1 MYQLRLV
8 VDTNCL
14 NAKGRLPA
22 MNELQRY
29 HEAGAIELIVTSTL
43 TAEVDRG
50 SSQAVK
56 ARTYQSVGGHIFL
69 IQGVPGMQSMQ
80 GARLRPSRMALLH
93 SKLFPH
99 PLCGHAATRAI
110 RDCLHV
116 DQAQMNAAD
125 IFVTLDKNL
134 HCAHEILRSV
144 AVPLAVESPERALEL
159 VKNHIRAT
167 IGTDDLQRTKA
178 HVEGLGPV
186 ILGSN
191 SVGNC
196 SFRTG
201 PDGGTLLAFRVENGL
216 LHVSGTLRD
225 ETGQIVIVLEPG
237 SSPQFPVNKASLTQ
251 VGRGPLLV
259 SAEPFGSFVVA
270 IGDHPVLAVRTS
282 HTGRAIVFAMELR
295 DNAGR
300 LVASVQNESLA
311 LQGANLHFG

>member
-8 VDTNCL
+8 VDANCL

-43 TAEVDRG
+43 AAEVDRE
-50 SSQAVK
+50 SSQAAK
-56 ARTYQSVGGHIFL
+56 ARTYQSVGGRMFSIG
-69 IQGVPGMQSMQ
+69 GVPGMQSMQ
-80 GARLRPSRMALLH
+80 GATLRPSRMRLLH

-99 PLCGHAATRAI
+99 YLGGHALTRAI

-125 IFVTLDKNL
+125 IFVTSDKRL
-134 HCAHEILRSV
+134 HRAQEILQSV
-144 AVPLAVESPERALEL
+144 SVPLAVDSPERALVR
-159 VKNHIRAT
+159 VKDHVRANV
-167 IGTDDLQRTKA
+167 GTDDLQSTKA
-178 HVEGLGPV
+178 YVDGLGPV

-196 SFRTG
+196 SFRIG
-201 PDGGTLLAFRVENGL
+201 QHADILIAFRVENGL

-225 ETGQIVIVLEPG
+225 KTGQIAIVLRPG
-237 SSPQFPVNKASLTQ
+237 SSPEFPVHKASLTQ
-251 VGRGPLLV
+251 VGRGPLLA
-259 SAEPFGSFVVA
+259 SSEPFGSFVVE
-270 IGDHPVLAVRTS
+270 IDDHPVLAVRTS

-295 DNAGR
+295 DDTGR
-300 LVASVQNESLA
+300 VVATVQNESLA

>member
-22 MNELQRY
+22 MNALQRY

-43 TAEVDRG
+43 AAEVDRE
-50 SSQAVK
+50 SSQADK
-56 ARTYQSVGGHIFL
+56 ARTYQSVGGHMFS

-80 GARLRPSRMALLH
+80 GATLRTSRMRLLH
-93 SKLFPH
+93 ARLFPH
-99 PLCGHAATRAI
+99 SLHGHALTRAI

-125 IFVTLDKNL
+125 IFVTSDKCL
-134 HCAHEILRSV
+134 HRAQEILQSV
-144 AVPLAVESPERALEL
+144 SVPLAVASPERALIL
-159 VKNHIRAT
+159 VKDHVRARV
-167 IGTDDLQRTKA
+167 GTDEFQRTKA
-178 HVEGLGPV
+178 YVDGLGPV

-196 SFRTG
+196 SFKAG
-201 PDGGTLLAFRVENGL
+201 QNADTLLAFRLENGL

-225 ETGQIVIVLEPG
+225 ETGQVAIVLRPG
-237 SSPQFPVNKASLTQ
+237 SSPEFPVHKASLTQ

-259 SAEPFGSFVVA
+259 SSEPVGSFVVEMDNRP
-270 IGDHPVLAVRTS
+270 ILAVRTS
-282 HTGRAIVFAMELR
+282 HTRRAVVFAMELR
-295 DNAGR
+295 DETGR
-300 LVASVQNESLA
+300 VVASVENESLT
-311 LQGANLHFG
+311 LQGANLHFD

>member
-8 VDTNCL
+8 VDANCL

-43 TAEVDRG
+43 AAEVDRE
-50 SSQAVK
+50 SSQAAKV
-56 ARTYQSVGGHIFL
+56 RTYQAVGGHMFS

-80 GARLRPSRMALLH
+80 GATLRTSRMELLH
-93 SKLFPH
+93 SRLFPH
-99 PLCGHAATRAI
+99 SLRGHALTRAI

-125 IFVTLDKNL
+125 IFVTNDKHL
-134 HCAHEILRSV
+134 HGAQDILQSV
-144 AVPLAVESPERALEL
+144 SVPLTVASPERALII
-159 VKNHIRAT
+159 VKDHVRAS
-167 IGTDDLQRTKA
+167 IGTDELQRTKA
-178 HVEGLGPV
+178 HVDGLGPV

-196 SFRTG
+196 SFTAG
-201 PDGGTLLAFRVENGL
+201 QHADTLLAFRLENGL
-216 LHVSGTLRD
+216 LHVSATLRD
-225 ETGQIVIVLEPG
+225 ENGQIAIVLRPG
-237 SSPQFPVNKASLTQ
+237 SSPEFPVHKASLSQ

-259 SAEPFGSFVVA
+259 SSEPFGSFVVQMD
-270 IGDHPVLAVRTS
+270 DHPILAVRTS
-282 HTGRAIVFAMELR
+282 HTRRAIVFAMELR
-295 DNAGR
+295 DDTGR
-300 LVASVQNESLA
+300 VVASVENESLT

>member
-8 VDTNCL
+8 VDANCL
-14 NAKGRLPA
+14 NAKGKLSA

-43 TAEVDRG
+43 AAEVDRE
-50 SSQAVK
+50 SSQAAK
-56 ARTYQSVGGHIFL
+56 ARTYQSVGGHMFS

-80 GARLRPSRMALLH
+80 GATLRPSRMGLLH

-99 PLCGHAATRAI
+99 SLRGHALTRAI

-125 IFVTLDKNL
+125 IFVTSDKRL
-134 HCAHEILRSV
+134 HRAQEVLQSV
-144 AVPLAVESPERALEL
+144 SVPLAVESPERALVL
-159 VKNHIRAT
+159 VKNHVRAR

-178 HVEGLGPV
+178 HVDGLGPV

-196 SFRTG
+196 SFRT
-201 PDGGTLLAFRVENGL
+201 DQDAESLLAFRVENGL

-225 ETGQIVIVLEPG
+225 ETGQIVIVLRPG
-237 SSPQFPVNKASLTQ
+237 SSPEFPVHKASLTQ
-251 VGRGPLLV
+251 VARGPLLV
-259 SAEPFGSFVVA
+259 SSEPFGSFVVE
-270 IGDHPVLAVRTS
+270 IDDHPVLAVRTS
-282 HTGRAIVFAMELR
+282 HTGRAVVFAMELR
-295 DNAGR
+295 DDTGR
-300 LVASVQNESLA
+300 LLAFIQNESLT
-311 LQGANLHFG
+311 LQGANFHFG

>member
-8 VDTNCL
+8 VDANCL

-43 TAEVDRG
+43 AAEVDRE
-50 SSQAVK
+50 SSQAAK
-56 ARTYQSVGGHIFL
+56 ARTYQSVGGQMYS

-80 GARLRPSRMALLH
+80 GATLRQSRMALLH

-99 PLCGHAATRAI
+99 SLSGHALTRAV

-125 IFVTLDKNL
+125 IFVTSDKRL
-134 HCAHEILRSV
+134 HHAQEILRSV
-144 AVPLAVESPERALEL
+144 SVPLAVESPERALVL
-159 VKNHIRAT
+159 VKDHVRAR
-167 IGTDDLQRTKA
+167 IGTNDLQRVKA
-178 HVEGLGPV
+178 HVDDLGPV

-191 SVGNC
+191 SVGDC
-196 SFRTG
+196 SFTTG
-201 PDGGTLLAFRVENGL
+201 QHADTLLAFRVQNGL
-216 LHVSGTLRD
+216 LHVSGALRD
-225 ETGQIVIVLEPG
+225 ETGQIAIVLRPG
-237 SSPQFPVNKASLTQ
+237 SSPEFPGHKASLTQ

-259 SAEPFGSFVVA
+259 SSEPSGSFT
-270 IGDHPVLAVRTS
+270 IEIDEHPVLAVRTS
-282 HTGRAIVFAMELR
+282 HTGRAVVFAMELR
-295 DNAGR
+295 DDTGR
-300 LVASVQNESLA
+300 LVASVQSESLT